1 MGLGGNADGRRQS
14 AGGEE
19 ELMTVTQVS
28 SDYIELRFGP
38 RWTYISC
45 VRKFVASFFMIG
57 LADKERAE
65 QISMAA
71 SELLENAVKYASD
84 EDSYLRISI
93 AKQPSEVD
101 VCVKNR
107 AEPNHINT
115 LRREFATI
123 HAGDAEL
130 VYLQKMEEAANTEGH
145 SRLGLI
151 RILYEGG
158 ARLRLDVNGNEIAI
172 HAIFPLDAEQ
182 AALLES
188 EQA

>member
-1 MGLGGNADGRRQS
+1 MVGREPLSADYV
-14 AGGEE
+14 E
-19 ELMTVTQVS
+19 M
-28 SDYIELRFGP
+28 RFGP

-71 SELLENAVKYASD
+71 FELLENAVKYAF
-84 EDSYLRISI
+84 EEEGYLKIAI
-93 AKQPSEVD
+93 AKNTNEVD

-115 LRREFATI
+115 LRREFALI
-123 HAGDAEL
+123 HAGEPEKI
-130 VYLQKMEEAANTEGH
+130 YLRKMEEAALTEGQ

-151 RILYEGG
+151 RILYEAG
-158 ARLRLDVNGNEIAI
+158 ARLRLDVVDGDEVSI
-172 HAIFPLDAEQ
+172 HAIFPLEH
-182 AALLES
+182 S
-188 EQA
+188 

>member
-1 MGLGGNADGRRQS
+1 MQ
-14 AGGEE
+14 
-19 ELMTVTQVS
+19 TQVS
-28 SDYIELRFGP
+28 NDYVELRFGP

-84 EDSYLRISI
+84 EDSYLKISI
-93 AKQPSEVD
+93 AKQSSEVD

-107 AEPNHINT
+107 AEPHHINT
-115 LRREFATI
+115 LRREFALI
-123 HAGDAEL
+123 HAGESEQ
-130 VYLQKMEEAANTEGH
+130 VYLRKMEEAAQTEGQ

-151 RILYEGG
+151 RILFEAG
-158 ARLRLDVNGNEIAI
+158 ARLRLDVNDGEVSI
-172 HAIFPLDAEQ
+172 HAIFPLEQ
-182 AALLES
+182 A
-188 EQA
+188 